1 MIKEPQQKTTCYHCG
16 ENCEEETLHIAEKSF
31 CCQGCKTVYEIL
43 NKVELCDYYTIS
55 NAPGLNQKN
64 KVRPEK
70 FAFLEDV
77 QLQQKLIH
85 FKNEK
90 QSHVTFYL
98 PQMHCSS
105 CIWLLENLPKLD
117 HAIIRSEVNFLKKEV
132 SVVFDHTRTSLRS
145 VADLLSSI
153 GYEPHFSLNDLGNKT
168 KVKYDKSRIYKI
180 GITGFCFGNIML
192 LSFPEYFS
200 LGEIEEKGLKD
211 LFSYLILFLSL
222 PVFFYGASEFFTS
235 AIKSLKQR
243 YLNIDAPIAL
253 AVLITF
259 GRSVYEII
267 SGNGAGYMDS
277 MSGIVFFMLIGRFF
291 QDKTYN
297 TMAFTRD
304 YTSYFPLGVTVV
316 YSAGVEKQVPVSNIK
331 VGDRIKIHSNE
342 IIPADSILFYGN
354 ANIDQ
359 SFVTGESLPIEKSIG
374 EIIYAG
380 GKQLGGALELEV
392 VKDVSQSY
400 LTSLWNNDA
409 FKKNEQKGVSY
420 IHTVSRY
427 FTVVLFAIAIGSA
440 IYWQLHN
447 PSKVWNAVTSI
458 LIVACPC
465 ALLLSATFTNGN
477 MLRVLQGFGFFARN
491 AGVIEQVANADSIV
505 FDKTGTITEQTNSG
519 ITYEGAQMDEK
530 IISYV
535 RSLAAQS
542 SHPLS
547 KAIVKYLP
555 GGAKLKVK
563 NFIEKPGAGV
573 MGIIEDKKVAI
584 GSLKFFDQKAHSS
597 DGGTRVY
604 VQIEDRMYGSFIIQ
618 AHYREGL
625 TQVLEDL
632 KRRFK
637 LSLISGDNDSEF
649 SRLKHFFDANQYFN
663 RSPQDKLEYI
673 DSLQKENKK
682 VIMIG
687 DGLNDAGA
695 LRQSNVGIAITDNV
709 NNFSPAC
716 DVILDGTK
724 FAHLNDLLR
733 YCSNNKL
740 IINISFIV
748 SILYNFIGL
757 YFAAQGSLQPVIAA
771 ILMPISSISIVLLT
785 TGLSSILA
793 IQIKRKYA
801 CSKTQNLKTDIN
813 HMSI

>member
-1 MIKEPQQKTTCYHCG
+1 
-16 ENCEEETLHIAEKSF
+16 
-31 CCQGCKTVYEIL
+31 
-43 NKVELCDYYTIS
+43 
-55 NAPGLNQKN
+55 
-64 KVRPEK
+64 
-70 FAFLEDV
+70 
-77 QLQQKLIH
+77 
-85 FKNEK
+85 
-90 QSHVTFYL
+90 
-98 PQMHCSS
+98 
-105 CIWLLENLPKLD
+105 
-117 HAIIRSEVNFLKKEV
+117 
-132 SVVFDHTRTSLRS
+132 
-145 VADLLSSI
+145 
-153 GYEPHFSLNDLGNKT
+153 
-168 KVKYDKSRIYKI
+168 
-180 GITGFCFGNIML
+180 
-192 LSFPEYFS
+192 
-200 LGEIEEKGLKD
+200 
-211 LFSYLILFLSL
+211 
-222 PVFFYGASEFFTS
+222 
-235 AIKSLKQR
+235 
-243 YLNIDAPIAL
+243 
-253 AVLITF
+253 
-259 GRSVYEII
+259 
-267 SGNGAGYMDS
+267 
-277 MSGIVFFMLIGRFF
+277 
-291 QDKTYN
+291 
-297 TMAFTRD
+297 
-304 YTSYFPLGVTVV
+304 
-316 YSAGVEKQVPVSNIK
+316 
-331 VGDRIKIHSNE
+331 
-342 IIPADSILFYGN
+342 
-354 ANIDQ
+354 
-359 SFVTGESLPIEKSIG
+359 
-374 EIIYAG
+374 
-380 GKQLGGALELEV
+380 
-392 VKDVSQSY
+392 
-400 LTSLWNNDA
+400 
-409 FKKNEQKGVSY
+409 
-420 IHTVSRY
+420 
-427 FTVVLFAIAIGSA
+427 
-440 IYWQLHN
+440 
-447 PSKVWNAVTSI
+447 
-458 LIVACPC
+458 
-465 ALLLSATFTNGN
+465 
-477 MLRVLQGFGFFARN
+477 
-491 AGVIEQVANADSIV
+491 
-505 FDKTGTITEQTNSG
+505 
-519 ITYEGAQMDEK
+519 
-530 IISYV
+530 
-535 RSLAAQS
+535 
-542 SHPLS
+542 
-547 KAIVKYLP
+547 
-555 GGAKLKVK
+555 
-563 NFIEKPGAGV
+563 